1 MSATCRHYLA
11 LAERGEPELF
21 TRGEARWLPRLD
33 AEVHN
38 LRAALDWSLRHGDP
52 RLALRLAGVLAKFW
66 DIRNLPDEGLE
77 WIETSL
83 DAAGD
88 DAPLADRARA
98 RRAQGLLLQCKG
110 AAYDAQGLMQEARD
124 KATDA
129 LDLSR
134 QVGDPTGIADA
145 LLLLAGL
152 EMAESLPQHRRRAL
166 AEEAL
171 SWASQAGDDRLVAL
185 ALTERALAVP
195 LEPGAAELEQ
205 AATALRKIGSSRY
218 LVKLYSS
225 AAYNAIKAGSPE
237 RARPLLDR
245 ALPLARELGD
255 PLLQAFVWGNVGFE
269 ALFTGDLDRA
279 RSAFDQQLRLCR
291 NHVFWVGVE
300 GMTGLAAIAARLGRP
315 RARRTSA
322 RRGDRDAASAPTPDV
337 TAELEEHFF
346 APARARHGTRHWSEA
361 HSAGAELSFEQAT
374 AYALNSSVTP
384 S

>member
-1 MSATCRHYLA
+1 
-11 LAERGEPELF
+11 
-21 TRGEARWLPRLD
+21 
-33 AEVHN
+33 
-38 LRAALDWSLRHGDP
+38 
-52 RLALRLAGVLAKFW
+52 
-66 DIRNLPDEGLE
+66 
-77 WIETSL
+77 
-83 DAAGD
+83 
-88 DAPLADRARA
+88 
-98 RRAQGLLLQCKG
+98 
-110 AAYDAQGLMQEARD
+110 
-124 KATDA
+124 
-129 LDLSR
+129 
-134 QVGDPTGIADA
+134 
-145 LLLLAGL
+145 
-152 EMAESLPQHRRRAL
+152 
-166 AEEAL
+166 
-171 SWASQAGDDRLVAL
+171 VAL
-185 ALTERALAVP
+185 ALTEGALAVP

-205 AATALRKIGSSRY
+205 AATALRKIGGSRH

-279 RSAFDQQLRLCR
+279 RSAFDQQLRLCQ

-300 GMTGLAAIAARLGRP
+300 AMIGLAAIATRLGDPERAARLLG
-315 RARRTSA
+315 AATA
-322 RRGDRDAASAPTPDV
+322 TGLCADADV